1 MSPNFCAIIGL
12 DEEHDPT
19 MSLMRVGNE
28 ELLDDRKQRFRACDC
43 LTYKSKVSLEIINE
57 GLVMQG
63 SLAAMTNPS
72 HSDDLLATMQAFANQ
87 HLYLDALAG
96 SLPALA
102 DGDMFKSHYL
112 SEMYRVLG
120 LQYDYSVDP
129 HPQQII
135 QNTLI
140 QKCLSIQTSLGLAGI
155 SKRPSLPSIVAQT
168 TLELRHAAYTYLL
181 ATRNKPGTDSEL
193 KNPGQP
199 IRLGQSLG
207 ADD

>member
-1 MSPNFCAIIGL
+1 MSPNFCAIITL
-12 DEEHDPT
+12 DEEHDAA

-28 ELLDDRKQRFRACDC
+28 DLLDDCKHRSRHCEC
-43 LTYKSKVSLEIINE
+43 LTHKSKASLEIVNE

-72 HSDDLLATMQAFANQ
+72 HSDDLLATIQAFANQ
-87 HLYLDALAG
+87 HLYIDALAG

-102 DGDMFKSHYL
+102 DSDTFKSHFL

-120 LQYDYSVDP
+120 LQYDYSVDS

-140 QKCLSIQTSLGLAGI
+140 QKCLSIQASVGLAGI

-168 TLELRHAAYTYLL
+168 TLELRHVAYTYLL
-181 ATRNKPGTDSEL
+181 ATRSKPGTDSEL

-199 IRLGQSLG
+199 L
-207 ADD
+207 